1 MMKNLYSK
9 DPKQAMADYLTT
21 LRDDVKKTIL
31 SQHLAALRSYL
42 RKAFV
47 DKHELTRE
55 ENMDR
60 QVRMREFLTIGK
72 SFGLT
77 DKQLVAHL
85 FKGLFKKTEG
95 CEWAGGA
102 TP

>member
-1 MMKNLYSK
+1 MNNVYSK
-9 DPKQAMADYLTT
+9 DPVQAFADYVAN

-31 SQHLAALRSYL
+31 SQHLRALRSYL

-47 DKHELTRE
+47 DRDDLTRD

-60 QVRMREFLTIGK
+60 QVRMREFLAIGK

-77 DKQLVAHL
+77 DRQLVAHL
-85 FKGLFKKTEG
+85 FKGLFKNTQACDCHE
-95 CEWAGGA
+95 CVTA
-102 TP
+102 